1 MIRPSRSLGIPL
13 AWWLLAIPCVVA
25 CGCTGYQIGN
35 QSLYPPDIRTVYVP
49 MVESVSFRR
58 DFGER
63 LTEAVVK
70 EVELKTPY
78 KVTNSAGA
86 DSILTVRI
94 VREGKRVRVPSLSGD
109 ARELQVDVAVQ
120 VSWVDRRGRQLRDS
134 KAIPM
139 PSEITDV
146 TGTSNLV
153 PEVGQSVATAQQEAI
168 CRVAKQIVGL
178 MEKPW

>member
-1 MIRPSRSLGIPL
+1 MG
-13 AWWLLAIPCVVA
+13 CVAVL
-25 CGCTGYQIGN
+25 GCTGYQIGN
-35 QSLYPPDIRTVYVP
+35 HSLYPVDIRTVYIP

-63 LTEAVVK
+63 LTEAIVK
-70 EVELKTPY
+70 EVELRTPF
-78 KVTNSAGA
+78 KVTGPAGA
-86 DSILTVRI
+86 DSVLTVQI
-94 VREGKRVRVPSLSGD
+94 VREGKQVRVPALSGD
-109 ARELQVDVAVQ
+109 AREIQIDIACQ
-120 VSWVDRRGRQLRDS
+120 VSWVDRRGRQLRDD
-134 KAIPM
+134 KAIPL

-178 MEKPW
+178 METPW